1 MSGRI
6 PGKRLKPEPAAG
18 NLERPVLPCGED
30 RRYFAFTL
38 AECLVVLLII
48 SLILPAL
55 FSPLK
60 NTLYAYRLYRDR
72 RIAESRIWTVC
83 AILRPPVFYCAL
95 GLPVEAGLYKTAF
108 GEKPRQPFSWDGPI
122 SVLPGPDDGLP
133 GGLLRLAYAYPELC
147 RTRSAGLV
155 GKTASAVRFDA
166 ALNLDHF
173 ALDLFDKTGSVK
185 NWVIFENSLPPRVP
199 MTVLK
204 ASGAELELK
213 NYLAEEVF
221 VPRGERLLLFRA
233 LECWARDGKLYTKDF
248 RTTGEQ
254 PRENGVCEIRFYLD
268 GGGRALTVCIIVR
281 GDDDTLAPGRIV
293 GAEKCRGDILSRWQG
308 RSPYILYCAEFT
320 WPVMNNCEQ

>member
-1 MSGRI
+1 MEALNNPRCRAARARGR
-6 PGKRLKPEPAAG
+6 
-18 NLERPVLPCGED
+18 
-30 RRYFAFTL
+30 FAFTL
-38 AECLVVLLII
+38 AECLVALLII

-72 RIAESRIWTVC
+72 RIAESRIWTVR
-83 AILRPPVFYCAL
+83 AILRNPVFYCAL

-108 GEKPRQPFSWDGPI
+108 GAKLGQPFSWEGPI

-147 RTRSAGLV
+147 RTRSGGLI

-166 ALNLDHF
+166 APNRDYF

-185 NWVIFENSLPPRVP
+185 NWVMFENSRPPRVP
-199 MTVLK
+199 LVVLK

-213 NYLAEEVF
+213 NYLADEVF

-268 GGGRALTVCIIVR
+268 GGGRALTVCLVVR
-281 GDDDTLAPGRIV
+281 GDDETLAPGRIV
-293 GAEKCRGDILSRWQG
+293 GADKCRGDILARWRG

-320 WPVMNNCEQ
+320 WPVMNNCAQ